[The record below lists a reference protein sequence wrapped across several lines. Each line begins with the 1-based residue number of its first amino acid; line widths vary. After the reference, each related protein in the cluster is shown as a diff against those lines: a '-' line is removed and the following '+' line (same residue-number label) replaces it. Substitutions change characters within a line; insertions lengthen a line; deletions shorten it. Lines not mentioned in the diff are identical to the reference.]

1 MSSSWCVPFTLILG
15 ERFDQWNTSEP
26 DVDIMNVWRD
36 ITKLHL
42 FSCFLPP
49 PGGWYVAKETFLIP
63 KTHRSESQGTHRN
76 QHITLARNDNY
87 CNDQLKC
94 GYFFTT
100 VKPTLTSWMYFIFFF
115 AIATALELARCPTM
129 FTFYPEKKKNYVHLW
144 QMSSWLFNF
153 LTFEYLIVNAC
164 SALEWFVV
172 IKKCYLIENHSHRNK
187 HLKHCFNVI
196 VCRFY
201 FWCSLLPQK
210 GCPFFGNDKPHYY
223 LC

>member
-26 DVDIMNVWRD
+26 DVDVMNVWRD
-36 ITKLHL
+36 ITMLHL

-94 GYFFTT
+94 GYFFTM

-115 AIATALELARCPTM
+115 LQLLLPLSWPVVLQCLHSTQ
-129 FTFYPEKKKNYVHLW
+129 KKKLCAFMADVFLVIQLPYIW
-144 QMSSWLFNF
+144 ISYCECLFC
-153 LTFEYLIVNAC
+153 LGVIC
-164 SALEWFVV
+164 S
-172 IKKCYLIENHSHRNK
+172 Y
-187 HLKHCFNVI
+187 
-196 VCRFY
+196 
-201 FWCSLLPQK
+201 
-210 GCPFFGNDKPHYY
+210 
-223 LC
+223 